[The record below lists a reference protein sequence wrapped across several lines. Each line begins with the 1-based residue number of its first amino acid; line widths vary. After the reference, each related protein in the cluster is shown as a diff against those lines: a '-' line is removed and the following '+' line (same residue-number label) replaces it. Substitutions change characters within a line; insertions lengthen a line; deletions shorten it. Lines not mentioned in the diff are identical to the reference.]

1 MKHDWHFCDGHGF
14 ESSETSLA
22 PQLSAAV
29 DNTAVEASD
38 AASLKMTRRQALLGG
53 ALATIGWAA
62 TADSALAD
70 VAFEVAESSRERA
83 ARDEVRPVLV
93 TLFLRGGADGLNMI
107 VPYGD
112 GDYLKLRPTIGIAAP
127 AGRLPVAQTRTDR
140 TLDLDGFFGLHP
152 ALSPLHALF
161 RDGNLACV
169 HACGSNDDS
178 RSHFEAMATVECGRA
193 GASTQSTLG
202 AGTTGGWL
210 ARHLAS
216 MPSPTAS
223 PLRAVAFGST
233 MPELLRGAT
242 NATAI
247 ESLSDFHLRLPGL
260 PTAEHDEVRDALAA
274 LYRDGRDEIARAGRE
289 TLGVLKTI
297 NRLDP
302 ARYTPQHGASY
313 PDSQLGRGMK
323 QVACLLR
330 ARVGLEVACL
340 DRGGWDTHIAQGGS
354 AGWMALQMADV
365 AQSLAAFARDLRQE
379 MRRVTVVVMSEF
391 GRRAGENS
399 GLGTDH
405 GRGGAMMIMGGV
417 RGGKVYGRWPGLAP
431 HQLETPGDL
440 RVTTDYRD
448 VLCEILARRIGN
460 IAAQRVFPGHRERF
474 LDMVKTE

>member
-1 MKHDWHFCDGHGF
+1 MKNDWHFCDGRGF
-14 ESSETSLA
+14 ENSKIDTTARQNSSVPLESGT
-22 PQLSAAV
+22 P
-29 DNTAVEASD
+29 
-38 AASLKMTRRQALLGG
+38 KITRRQALLGG
-53 ALATIGWAA
+53 TMAAIAWAA
-62 TADSALAD
+62 QGDSALAD
-70 VAFEVAESSRERA
+70 VAFDVAETPRDRA
-83 ARDEVRPVLV
+83 ARDETRPVLV
-93 TLFLRGGADGLNMI
+93 TIFLRGGADSLNII
-107 VPYGD
+107 VPHGD
-112 GDYLKLRPTIGIAAP
+112 DDYLKLRPTLGITAP
-127 AGRLPVAQTRTDR
+127 AGRLPVAQTRADR
-140 TLDLDGFFGLHP
+140 AVDLDGFFGLHP
-152 ALSPLHALF
+152 ALSPLHSLY
-161 RDGNLACV
+161 RDGDLAVV
-169 HACGSNDDS
+169 HACGSQDDS

-193 GASTQSTLG
+193 GEAAQSTSG
-202 AGTTGGWL
+202 AGAAGGWL
-210 ARHLAS
+210 ARHLSS
-216 MPSPTAS
+216 MPSPSAS

-233 MPELLRGAT
+233 MPEVLRGAT

-247 ESLSDFHLRLPGL
+247 ESLSDFHLRLPGVE
-260 PTAEHDEVRDALAA
+260 AAQHDDMRAALAA

-302 ARYTPQHGASY
+302 ARYKPRNGAAY

-354 AGWMALQMADV
+354 VGWMALQLTDV
-365 AQSLAAFARDLRQE
+365 AQSIAAFARDLKQD

-405 GRGGAMMIMGGV
+405 GRAGAMMILGGV

-431 HQLETPGDL
+431 EKLEEPGDL

-448 VLCEILARRIGN
+448 VLAEVLSRRIGN
-460 IAAQRVFPGHRERF
+460 QSTANIFPGHRAQF
-474 LDMVKTE
+474 LDIVAT